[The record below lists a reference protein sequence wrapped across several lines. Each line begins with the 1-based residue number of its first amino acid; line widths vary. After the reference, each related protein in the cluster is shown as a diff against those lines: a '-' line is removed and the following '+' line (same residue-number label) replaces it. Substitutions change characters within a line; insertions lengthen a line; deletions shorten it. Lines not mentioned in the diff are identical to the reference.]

1 MEKDAIWLAAS
12 KLGEL
17 AASKLGES
25 DEDMFYDEKKKHDTI
40 NLNSYNTQIYKI
52 VSANHVLTDHN
63 QDRIERYYG
72 VKVLGRGG
80 YNTVYEINDEYVLR
94 LSSSDIID
102 NKSLSSSDIIDN
114 KIIRNEL
121 NGLELQYEVNGCE
134 NIAKIYSYGTI
145 TYYIKEKN
153 KKTLA
158 YAIMDNLKGKDL
170 FTYIYE
176 NKGDFDKP
184 HDDEIKQI
192 IYKILIA
199 LQCMYKKGF
208 CHNDIKLENIMLK
221 TKNNFST
228 VKLIDFGFMEKCPN
242 PSDKTNLKGTPDY
255 IHYKYITEKGKSP
268 KVDMWALGITCLE
281 LLLGDRFKPDD
292 IKPNSDINIIA
303 PQYDKKY
310 KYINEIY
317 NNVIKKDFPEFEE
330 LLGLLLGIETISSKI
345 EDVPFSK
352 NVTHCL
358 QRMIDSTCKL
368 YDNPYTILLNL
379 PIFDETRLAEKE
391 DKKVKFKKTIKE
403 IPNEPIS
410 KDIKKSMTQTVYEH
424 KKAKID
430 QKKENCELIEDKIQ
444 YYCNKKDTLPYLS
457 EENKEKIDTV
467 VKQRKSKCEEYN
479 DKFIDS
485 NCDSFSGLGPLIN
498 DPYYNLN
505 TVLEECAS
513 YINEKYKK
521 YNLNFKPEELID
533 LIDYPNDKLNN
544 NQMEIKLDVINCL
557 NKHNLL
563 SQGNGKNMSK
573 RNRNKHTK
581 RKSSKRKSSKR
592 KSSKRKSSKRK

>member
-1 MEKDAIWLAAS
+1 MEKD
-12 KLGEL
+12 KL
-17 AASKLGES
+17 S
-25 DEDMFYDEKKKHDTI
+25 YDEIEKHDTI
-40 NLNSYNTQIYKI
+40 NLNIYNKQIYKI
-52 VSANHVLTDHN
+52 VSANKILTESN
-63 QDRIERYYG
+63 VRGIEDNYG
-72 VKVLGRGG
+72 VKVLGRGA
-80 YNTVYEINDEYVLR
+80 YNTVYEINNDYALR
-94 LSSSDIID
+94 LSSY
-102 NKSLSSSDIIDN
+102 N
-114 KIIRNEL
+114 KIDEKIFENEL
-121 NGLELQYEVNGCE
+121 NGLKLQYEVNGCE

-145 TYYIKEKN
+145 TYNITEKK

-158 YAIMDNLKGKDL
+158 YAIMDNLKGKYL

-184 HDDEIKQI
+184 DDDEIKQI

-281 LLLGDRFKPDD
+281 LLLGNKFKLKN
-292 IKPNSDINIIA
+292 ITQYSDINRIA
-303 PQYDKKY
+303 PQYDENY
-310 KYINEIY
+310 KYINDIY
-317 NNVIKKDFPEFEE
+317 NNVIKKDVKFQDFKE

-379 PIFDETRLAEKE
+379 HIFDETRLE
-391 DKKVKFKKTIKE
+391 KVKFKKTIKE

-410 KDIKKSMTQTVYEH
+410 KDIKKSMTQTVYER

-430 QKKENCELIEDKIQ
+430 QKKEFCELIEDKIQ
-444 YYCNKKDTLPYLS
+444 YYCNEKDM
-457 EENKEKIDTV
+457 K
-467 VKQRKSKCEEYN
+467 KCEDYN

-485 NCDSFSGLGPLIN
+485 NCDSFSGLGPLTN

-505 TVLEECAS
+505 TVIEECAS
-513 YINEKYKK
+513 YINEEYKE

-533 LIDYPNDKLNN
+533 LIDYPNEKLNN
-544 NQMEIKLDVINCL
+544 NQMKIKLDVINCL

-592 KSSKRKSSKRK
+592 KSSKRKSSNRK

>member
-1 MEKDAIWLAAS
+1 MEKDKMSYTEI
-12 KLGEL
+12 E
-17 AASKLGES
+17 
-25 DEDMFYDEKKKHDTI
+25 KHDTI
-40 NLNSYNTQIYKI
+40 NRNTYKLEIDNI
-52 VSANHVLTDHN
+52 VSANKILTDRNQYGIEKTHN
-63 QDRIERYYG
+63 

-80 YNTVYEINDEYVLR
+80 YNTVYEINDDYVLR
-94 LSSSDIID
+94 LSSHNIV
-102 NKSLSSSDIIDN
+102 DN
-114 KIIRNEL
+114 KILRNEL

-145 TYYIKEKN
+145 TYNITEKKER
-153 KKTLA
+153 TLA

-184 HDDEIKQI
+184 DNDEIKQI

-255 IHYKYITEKGKSP
+255 IHYKYITKKGKSP

-292 IKPNSDINIIA
+292 IIPNSDINIIA

-317 NNVIKKDFPEFEE
+317 NNVIKKEFPEFEE

-379 PIFDETRLAEKE
+379 HIFDEKTRLAEKE
-391 DKKVKFKKTIKE
+391 DKKVKFEPTINV

-410 KDIKKSMTQTVYEH
+410 KDIKKSMTQTVYERI
-424 KKAKID
+424 KAKID
-430 QKKENCELIEDKIQ
+430 VKKKNCEAIEDKIQ
-444 YYCNKKDTLPYLS
+444 YYCNEKDT
-457 EENKEKIDTV
+457 IDM
-467 VKQRKSKCEEYN
+467 KKCEDYN

-485 NCDSFSGLGPLIN
+485 NCDSFSGLGPLTN

-513 YINEKYKK
+513 YINEEYKE

-533 LIDYPNDKLNN
+533 LIDYPNEKLNN
-544 NQMEIKLDVINCL
+544 NQMKIKLDVINCL

-592 KSSKRKSSKRK
+592 K

>member
-1 MEKDAIWLAAS
+1 MSYTEIKT
-12 KLGEL
+12 
-17 AASKLGES
+17 
-25 DEDMFYDEKKKHDTI
+25 HDTI
-40 NLNSYNTQIYKI
+40 NLKIYNKQIYKI
-52 VSANHVLTDHN
+52 VNINKFLTKSN
-63 QDRIERYYG
+63 VKGIETNYG
-72 VKVLGRGG
+72 VKVLGKGS

-94 LSSSDIID
+94 LSSH
-102 NKSLSSSDIIDN
+102 N
-114 KIIRNEL
+114 KINQKILENEL

-145 TYYIKEKN
+145 TYNITEKEKR
-153 KKTLA
+153 TLA

-170 FTYIYE
+170 CTYIYE
-176 NKGDFDKP
+176 NKEDFDKP
-184 HDDEIKQI
+184 DNDEIKQI

-208 CHNDIKLENIMLK
+208 CHNDIKLQNIMLK

-228 VKLIDFGFMEKCPN
+228 VKLIDFGVMEKCPN
-242 PSDKTNLKGTPDY
+242 PSDKTNLKGTPIY
-255 IHYKYITEKGKSP
+255 THYKYITKKGKSP

-281 LLLGDRFKPDD
+281 LLLGNNFKLKE
-292 IKPNSDINIIA
+292 ITQYSDIHRIA
-303 PQYDKKY
+303 PQYDKNY
-310 KYINEIY
+310 KTINDIY
-317 NNVIKKDFPEFEE
+317 NNVIKKYVKFQEFEE

-379 PIFDETRLAEKE
+379 HIFDETRLFDETRFFDETRLAEKE

-410 KDIKKSMTQTVYEH
+410 KDIKKSMTQTVYELE
-424 KKAKID
+424 KAKID

-444 YYCNKKDTLPYLS
+444 YYCNEKDTIDMKKC
-457 EENKEKIDTV
+457 KEYK
-467 VKQRKSKCEEYN
+467 
-479 DKFIDS
+479 DKFRDS
-485 NCDSFSGLGPLIN
+485 NCDSFSGLAPLTN

-513 YINEKYKK
+513 YINEKY
-521 YNLNFKPEELID
+521 NLNFKPEELIG
-533 LIDYPNDKLNN
+533 LIDYPNEKLKNN
-544 NQMEIKLDVINCL
+544 NQKQIKLDVINCL

-563 SQGNGKNMSK
+563 SQGNGKKMSK

-581 RKSSKRKSSKR
+581 RKSSKHKLSKR